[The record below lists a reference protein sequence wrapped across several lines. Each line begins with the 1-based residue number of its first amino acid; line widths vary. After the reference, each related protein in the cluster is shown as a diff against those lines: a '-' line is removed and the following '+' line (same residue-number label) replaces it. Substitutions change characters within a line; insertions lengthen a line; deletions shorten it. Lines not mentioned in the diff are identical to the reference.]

1 MGLVPALLL
10 GRLGLLLDL
19 VGPLVGLVGPVA
31 VALALPAVVLAL
43 PPVVLALPPVVLHL
57 DLDLWWVGLGIGG
70 LCGKRRR
77 DYLGIPSQG
86 LCNDYLL
93 SA

>member
-57 DLDLWWVGLGIGG
+57 DLDLWRVGLGIGS
-70 LCGKRRR
+70 LCGKRTEG
-77 DYLGIPSQG
+77 YLGSQSQG
-86 LCNDYLL
+86 LCNDHLL